1 MTLTL
6 PAATLYSFLLVL
18 ARVGGFLAF
27 VPVPGFRNAPQSAR
41 VVLALAV
48 TLALFPMWPIP
59 PSRDPSIAGLTYWAF
74 SEAGF
79 GLAAGVSVSLLLE
92 GFQIAAQIAGLQAG
106 YGYAST
112 IDPNSEADSSVLQV
126 MASLSGGLLFFATG
140 LDHQLIRALAASF
153 SRFPAGVFP
162 STLSASASVDE
173 ILRLG
178 SAMLATGL
186 RLALPVAAL
195 LLLIDFALALVSRIQ
210 QQLQLHSLA
219 FPGKMATA
227 LLLLAALA
235 PVVPK
240 VFAAE
245 AERTLAALWRGL
257 GG

>member
-1 MTLTL
+1 M
-6 PAATLYSFLLVL
+6 
-18 ARVGGFLAF
+18 
-27 VPVPGFRNAPQSAR
+27 
-41 VVLALAV
+41 
-48 TLALFPMWPIP
+48 LALFPMWPIP
-59 PSRDPSIAGLTYWAF
+59 PSRDPSIVGLTWWAL

-79 GLAAGVSVSLLLE
+79 GLAAGVTVSLLLE
-92 GFQIAAQIAGLQAG
+92 EFQIAAQIAGLQAG

-153 SRFPAGVFP
+153 SGFPAGVFP
-162 STLSASASVDE
+162 ITLSASASVDE

-186 RLALPVAAL
+186 RLALPVAGL

-219 FPGKMATA
+219 FPGKMQPRCSFLPRSRRWFPRFLPRKPKGRWQRSGKAWEVEGPA
-227 LLLLAALA
+227 LH
-235 PVVPK
+235 
-240 VFAAE
+240 
-245 AERTLAALWRGL
+245 RGPP
-257 GG
+257 GGSEHRA